1 MTCSISSSSSFT
13 LVDRPDSAPAD
24 FFATQFDAGQWD
36 AIPVPPAG
44 GPKLAIPPSKVDRYA
59 AYKDRPVVFGI
70 RPEDTYDPEYAH
82 PGIKKS
88 LIDAKVDVTELL
100 GHEVIVYLMTEHV
113 GPFLG
118 TFDPRTS
125 ARVGQTMQIAFDM
138 SRMHLFDKTTEMAI
152 R

>member
-1 MTCSISSSSSFT
+1 MD
-13 LVDRPDSAPAD
+13 VYRPHV
-24 FFATQFDAGQWD
+24 GQEV
-36 AIPVPPAG
+36 I
-44 GPKLAIPPSKVDRYA
+44 
-59 AYKDRPVVFGI
+59 FGI

-82 PGIKKS
+82 PGIKKA
-88 LIDAKVDVTELL
+88 LIETKVDVTELL